1 MVEHDYTTLL
11 SHRSLTDIEIKMNRE
26 RFTAIFAPSE
36 LFKNVPGTC
45 MGKFSHFKKIHIL
58 KLLQN
63 NEIKNSKNSN
73 VISILITSKATKTLK
88 TFFNSRIQKLEN
100 KLLQVF

>member
-1 MVEHDYTTLL
+1 
-11 SHRSLTDIEIKMNRE
+11 
-26 RFTAIFAPSE
+26 
-36 LFKNVPGTC
+36 

-63 NEIKNSKNSN
+63 NEIKNSKNSH

-100 KLLQVF
+100 KLLQVFLETRQKYTGKQLNCNLYKF